1 MFTHSLRRTAAI
13 AAAVAAT
20 IAAGLATPASA
31 HPTTSGQ
38 IQAELSAARQYSAPF
53 HTTDLAAAGGWQK
66 LPLPCFDNPG
76 TGDNNGGMGNHWILD
91 PATLGNAPVA
101 GEPNILVFDPV
112 TNKLVA
118 VEYVELQ
125 SAASAAPTLF
135 GQTFEPSNA
144 SRRHADLRAARL
156 RVEAEPERHVPRVQ
170 PGRAPVSHR
179 VTP

>member
-13 AAAVAAT
+13 AAAVAGT

-125 SAASAAPTLF
+125 SAASAAPSLF
-135 GQTFEPSNA
+135 GQTFEPSNLPDGTPIYEL
-144 SRRHADLRAARL
+144 HAYVWKPNPNGMFHEYNPDVHLCPTA
-156 RVEAEPERHVPRVQ
+156 
-170 PGRAPVSHR
+170 
-179 VTP
+179 